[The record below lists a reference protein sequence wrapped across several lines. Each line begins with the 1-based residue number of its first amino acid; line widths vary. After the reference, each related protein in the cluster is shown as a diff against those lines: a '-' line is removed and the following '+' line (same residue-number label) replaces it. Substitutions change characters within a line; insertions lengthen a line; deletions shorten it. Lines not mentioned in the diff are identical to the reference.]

1 MLGPARGF
9 FATHPVSGYHD
20 FFMRIIAK
28 WTLRTFLEALCQYTV
43 PLARTVRIHRSTL
56 YRHGIE
62 PNGASNDFRWKAVTF
77 EGDGVHPK
85 RLHRNHQ
92 IEIRALNVTMPV
104 GLRSVVVGPV
114 RRETPD
120 GNFERGEKIREC
132 GGVVPA
138 ARCEF
143 GRHNEPLRIHSDVQ
157 LPPIPAF
164 L

>member
-1 MLGPARGF
+1 
-9 FATHPVSGYHD
+9 
-20 FFMRIIAK
+20 
-28 WTLRTFLEALCQYTV
+28 
-43 PLARTVRIHRSTL
+43 
-56 YRHGIE
+56 
-62 PNGASNDFRWKAVTF
+62 
-77 EGDGVHPK
+77 
-85 RLHRNHQ
+85 
-92 IEIRALNVTMPV
+92 
-104 GLRSVVVGPV
+104 VVVGPV

>member
-1 MLGPARGF
+1 MLITIVISTTNRPEVVFRHKNRPTLVTPLTPFGQAALSLVLAPRRMRSPWAGF
-9 FATHPVSGYHD
+9 RYSKRHSIRNLIASKSGV
-20 FFMRIIAK
+20 
-28 WTLRTFLEALCQYTV
+28 CQ
-43 PLARTVRIHRSTL
+43 
-56 YRHGIE
+56 GC
-62 PNGASNDFRWKAVTF
+62 
-77 EGDGVHPK
+77 
-85 RLHRNHQ
+85 
-92 IEIRALNVTMPV
+92 
-104 GLRSVVVGPV
+104 V

>member
-1 MLGPARGF
+1 MGPADSAERRGGD
-9 FATHPVSGYHD
+9 HNHD
-20 FFMRIIAK
+20 V
-28 WTLRTFLEALCQYTV
+28 LCT
-43 PLARTVRIHRSTL
+43 
-56 YRHGIE
+56 G
-62 PNGASNDFRWKAVTF
+62 
-77 EGDGVHPK
+77 
-85 RLHRNHQ
+85 
-92 IEIRALNVTMPV
+92 RAGPIVDRP
-104 GLRSVVVGPV
+104 VVVGPV

-138 ARCEF
+138 ARREF